1 MRRCVGRTACAARS
15 FGSGLGL
22 ALSAMLVA
30 WSLVAAIA
38 IGLPGITAAA
48 GATAGAGSATG
59 SGTATGVGAGAGPA
73 GEQIVIRMYSGMDQ
87 SNTIFE
93 QYLRMYEKLHPNVK
107 VENLGF
113 EWDVNKL
120 TTLFVAGNAPDIIQH
135 GTGYILDLYREG
147 FIAPVPAAFA
157 TRLTD
162 AWYPVFNLALTYE
175 GRLIGVP
182 AENTVSG
189 LWYNNDALAE
199 AGIASL
205 PRNFDELEKA
215 GVKLAKFAADG
226 RLQRAALVEQGEW
239 WSFNHFGWVTFK
251 ALGGR
256 IVDQQGKLVLDGQP
270 LRDLLAIVPRWIG
283 PQGFMRQGW
292 NDQLVRFFKG
302 EIGMGFGYLWWAR
315 QIQNNYKG
323 NYLKA
328 FGVGVFPQGPGGERG
343 ALHYAHAYAVNKFS
357 KHQDEAW
364 KLLEWLVLQ
373 PVEGITPL
381 GHALAPNSLPVIQ
394 ADFRSA
400 VYDVYR
406 PWMAGFISNLQYAWT
421 GSQFR
426 GYGLDAD
433 NVDFATAIWQ
443 VRDGKA
449 SPAQAIADLVQ
460 KVQNKMNEFQASKKK

>member
-1 MRRCVGRTACAARS
+1 MRKCVGRKGAVAGL

-22 ALSAMLVA
+22 ALSPMLVA
-30 WSLVAAIA
+30 LSLAALTIAGVAGTVAAA
-38 IGLPGITAAA
+38 
-48 GATAGAGSATG
+48 ATAAGSATG
-59 SGTATGVGAGAGPA
+59 SGPAAG
-73 GEQIVIRMYSGMDQ
+73 QIVIRMYSGMD
-87 SNTIFE
+87 SSHTVFE

-107 VENLGF
+107 IENLGY

-135 GTGYILDLYREG
+135 GTGYIMDLYREG
-147 FIAPVPAAFA
+147 FIAPVPADFA
-157 TRLTD
+157 ARLKE
-162 AWYPVFNLALTYE
+162 AWYPVFGLGLTYE

-189 LWYNNDALAE
+189 LWYNNEVLAE
-199 AGIASL
+199 AGIASP
-205 PRNFDELEKA
+205 PRNFDELEKVGA
-215 GVKLAKFAADG
+215 KLARFAADG

-239 WSFNHFGWVTFK
+239 WSFNHFGWVVFK

-256 IVDQQGKLVLDGQP
+256 VFDPQGKLVLDSKP

-283 PQGFMRQGW
+283 PKGFMGQGW

-302 EIGMGFGYLWWAR
+302 EIAMGFGYLWWAR
-315 QIQNNYKG
+315 QIQNHYKG
-323 NYLKA
+323 DYLKA
-328 FGVGVFPQGPGGERG
+328 FGVGLFPQGPGGEYG

-364 KLLEWLVLQ
+364 KLLEWLLLQ

-381 GHALAPNSLPVIQ
+381 GHALCPNSLPVIQ
-394 ADFRSA
+394 ADFRSP

-426 GYGLDAD
+426 VYGIDAD

-443 VRDGKA
+443 VRDGTA
-449 SPAQAIADLVQ
+449 SPAQAIEGLVQ
-460 KVQNKMNEFQASKKK
+460 KVQNKINEFQASK

>member
-1 MRRCVGRTACAARS
+1 MRRCVGRKVCVARS
-15 FGSGLGL
+15 FGSGLALGL
-22 ALSAMLVA
+22 PAMLVTLCVA
-30 WSLVAAIA
+30 VATIVGAGGIVAA
-38 IGLPGITAAA
+38 AAA
-48 GATAGAGSATG
+48 AATAGSAAS
-59 SGTATGVGAGAGPA
+59 SGTAAG
-73 GEQIVIRMYSGMDQ
+73 QIVIRMYSGMDKTH
-87 SNTIFE
+87 TIFE

-107 VENLGF
+107 VENLGY

-157 TRLTD
+157 ARLTE

-189 LWYNNDALAE
+189 LWYNNDVLAE

-205 PRNFDELEKA
+205 PRNFDELEKVGA
-215 GVKLAKFAADG
+215 KLAKFAADG

-256 IVDQQGKLVLDGQP
+256 IFDQQGKLVLDGQP

-323 NYLKA
+323 DYLKA
-328 FGVGVFPQGPGGERG
+328 FGVGVFPQGPGGEYG

-381 GHALAPNSLPVIQ
+381 GHSLAPNSLPVIR
-394 ADFRSA
+394 ADFNTS

-426 GYGLDAD
+426 VYGLDAD
-433 NVDFATAIWQ
+433 NVDFANAIWQ
-443 VRDGKA
+443 VRDGKV

-460 KVQNKMNEFQASKKK
+460 KVQNKINEFQAAKKK